1 MNKTKIIIFSVL
13 IILTF
18 GILFIV
24 NEPNDAPESEVNE
37 ELFSNFK
44 GKKGFTVITLPNFL
58 IKQLIENNDSTG
70 SKLNTSS
77 NQKFILMIFHD
88 EKSPHSKQ
96 DSIKNNIITYLNEGN
111 FKHLSTDNREYG
123 MKHLYSKPYENKW
136 RESVVV
142 FTSDSSLFVFS
153 LINKLSTNEIKSI
166 ASTLEKERTSF
177 E

>member
-18 GILFIV
+18 TILFMV
-24 NEPNDAPESEVNE
+24 NKPNEAPKSQVNE
-37 ELFSNFK
+37 ELFCNFK
-44 GKKGFTVITLPNFL
+44 GKKGFTVLTLPNFL
-58 IKQLIENNDSTG
+58 VKQFIENNDSSDLT
-70 SKLNTSS
+70 TSS
-77 NQKFILMIFHD
+77 NHKFILMIFHD
-88 EKSPHSKQ
+88 EKTSNSKQ
-96 DSIKNNIITYLNEGN
+96 DSITNNILGFLNEGN
-111 FKHLSTDNREYG
+111 FNHLSTDEREYG
-123 MKHLYSKPYENKW
+123 MKHLYSKPHENKW

-153 LINKLSTNEIKSI
+153 VINKFSTSQIKEL